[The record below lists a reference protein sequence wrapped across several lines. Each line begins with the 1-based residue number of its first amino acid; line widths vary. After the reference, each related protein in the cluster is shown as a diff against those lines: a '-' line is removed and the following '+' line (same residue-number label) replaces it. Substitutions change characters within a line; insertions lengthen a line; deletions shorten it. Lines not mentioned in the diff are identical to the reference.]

1 MKLSDVKPNMHEN
14 VLYDGSLYFLNSC
27 VLWLDEQN
35 RSFKYSLILLD
46 KNQNSTIEVP
56 IEKVEVIS
64 DEI

>member
-1 MKLSDVKPNMHEN
+1 MKLNDVKPNMHKN
-14 VLYDGSLYFLNSC
+14 VLYDGGLYFLSSC

>member
-1 MKLSDVKPNMHEN
+1 MKLSDVKPNMHKN
-14 VLYDGSLYFLNSC
+14 VLYDGGLYFLSSC

-35 RSFKYSLILLD
+35 RSFKYSLVLLD